1 MKRVITALIG
11 VPIVFSII
19 WFLPKE
25 FTAILIV
32 IASLIM
38 LSEYFN
44 MMKLNFIE
52 AFRLSGYAL
61 LLFIMSLFYF
71 EVGDLLVYV
80 FIIPLVILM
89 VLVIKDGEYDKLL
102 MSGSYSLIGIL
113 YIGLFSGY
121 LILISNYKGGMGAS
135 GRELLIYLISVV
147 WMSDT
152 GAFFIGRYFGKHLM
166 TVKLSPKKTVE
177 GLIGGVVF
185 GVAGGMVMRYILHG
199 FVGYIESIFVSILLS
214 LIGQLG
220 DLVESFFKRAMK
232 VKDSGHLL
240 PGHGGVMDRMD
251 ALIFS
256 APFMYLY
263 IYMKTMVMMRN

>member
-1 MKRVITALIG
+1 
-11 VPIVFSII
+11 
-19 WFLPKE
+19 
-25 FTAILIV
+25 
-32 IASLIM
+32 
-38 LSEYFN
+38 
-44 MMKLNFIE
+44 
-52 AFRLSGYAL
+52 
-61 LLFIMSLFYF
+61 
-71 EVGDLLVYV
+71 
-80 FIIPLVILM
+80 
-89 VLVIKDGEYDKLL
+89 
-102 MSGSYSLIGIL
+102 
-113 YIGLFSGY
+113 
-121 LILISNYKGGMGAS
+121 
-135 GRELLIYLISVV
+135 
-147 WMSDT
+147 
-152 GAFFIGRYFGKHLM
+152 M